1 MGFDGLLK
9 RWFPLVITTMIGVA
23 AYFQAAGVG
32 RLLGASIGQG
42 PQVQRPIAA
51 SSLSQRSARK
61 SGTAILERN
70 PFDSET
76 GPLSGD
82 YKPEPTTPSTSP
94 EEPLAENTGDPLL
107 DPECNFGR
115 VMLISTHDDPAWSFA
130 AIQDKGG
137 ATLLRRRGDEL
148 GGHKVRHLTWNRV
161 WLESGPARCQMKLG
175 SGDKISSTPAR
186 APRKKKKKKRR
197 RNSRKISPEMA
208 AKIHKVSDTDY
219 NIERSLLDQVLE
231 NSSQLMRSARI
242 VPEREGGKT
251 VGIRL
256 FGIRKGTLL
265 GSIGMKNGDRLE
277 SINGFAMGDPQ
288 KALEAYG
295 RLRTASKLNVQV
307 NRKGKP
313 VTLNFN
319 IQ

>member
-1 MGFDGLLK
+1 MGFDRLFK
-9 RWFPLVITTMIGVA
+9 RWFPLVIMTMIGGA
-23 AYFQAAGVG
+23 AYFQAGGVG

-42 PQVQRPIAA
+42 PHVQRTALA
-51 SSLSQRSARK
+51 SSLSLRSARK

-76 GPLSGD
+76 GPLVGHD
-82 YKPEPTTPSTSP
+82 KPQPTGPSSSP

-107 DPECNFGR
+107 DPECDFGR

-137 ATLLRRRGDEL
+137 STLLRRRGDEL
-148 GGHKVRHLTWNRV
+148 GGHKVRHLAWNRV
-161 WLESGPARCQMKLG
+161 WLENGPARCQMKLG
-175 SGDKISSTPAR
+175 SGDKVSSSPAR
-186 APRKKKKKKRR
+186 APRKKKKKRR
-197 RNSRKISPEMA
+197 RNSRKISSKMA

-219 NIERSLLDQVLE
+219 NIERSLLDEVLE

-251 VGIRL
+251 LGIRL

-295 RLRTASKLNVQV
+295 RLRTASKLTVQV